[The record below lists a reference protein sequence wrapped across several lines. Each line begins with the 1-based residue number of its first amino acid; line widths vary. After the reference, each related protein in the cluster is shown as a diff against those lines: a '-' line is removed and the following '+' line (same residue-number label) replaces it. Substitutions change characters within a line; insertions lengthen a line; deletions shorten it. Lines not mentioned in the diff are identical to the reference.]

1 MHVEILNPE
10 GTMES
15 VNWSEGNGGPVERK
29 EVISVAFRLLD
40 YFVINEAVPATDEA
54 EAVDAIQE
62 LRPVTA
68 VQKMRFPSPMT
79 AEAIQSAV
87 EERATELAGTMTT
100 AAPPLTFV
108 LTGLAL
114 P

>member
-1 MHVEILNPE
+1 MPVLLFS
-10 GTMES
+10 GVRS
-15 VNWSEGNGGPVERK
+15 VGNGSPVERK
-29 EVISVAFRLLD
+29 EVVSVDFRLLD
-40 YFVINEAVPATDEA
+40 YFVIKEAVPATDES
-54 EAVDAIQE
+54 EALDAIQE

-68 VQKMRFPSPMT
+68 VQKLRFPSPMT

-100 AAPPLTFV
+100 TAPPLTVV
-108 LTGLAL
+108 L

>member
-15 VNWSEGNGGPVERK
+15 VNWSVGNGSPVERK
-29 EVISVAFRLLD
+29 EVVSVDFRLLD
-40 YFVINEAVPATDEA
+40 YFVIKEAVPATDES
-54 EAVDAIQE
+54 EALDAIQE

-100 AAPPLTFV
+100 AVPPLTVV
-108 LTGLAL
+108 L

>member
-1 MHVEILNPE
+1 MHIEILNPE

-15 VNWSEGNGGPVERK
+15 VNWSEGNGSPVERK
-29 EVISVAFRLLD
+29 EVISVEFRLLD
-40 YFVINEAVPATDEA
+40 YFVIKEAVPATDEA
-54 EAVDAIQE
+54 EAIDAVQE

-100 AAPPLTFV
+100 AAPPLTVV
-108 LTGLAL
+108 L

>member
-1 MHVEILNPE
+1 MYVEILNPE

-15 VNWSEGNGGPVERK
+15 VNWSVGNGSPVERK
-29 EVISVAFRLLD
+29 EVVSVDFRLLD
-40 YFVINEAVPATDEA
+40 YFVIKEAVPATDES
-54 EAVDAIQE
+54 EALDAIQE

-68 VQKMRFPSPMT
+68 VQKLRFPSPMT

-100 AAPPLTFV
+100 TAPPLTVV
-108 LTGLAL
+108 L

>member
-1 MHVEILNPE
+1 
-10 GTMES
+10 MES
-15 VNWSEGNGGPVERK
+15 VNWSVGNGSPVERK
-29 EVISVAFRLLD
+29 EVVSVDFRLLD
-40 YFVINEAVPATDEA
+40 YFVIKEAVPATDES
-54 EAVDAIQE
+54 EALDAIQE

-100 AAPPLTFV
+100 AVPPLTVV
-108 LTGLAL
+108 L

>member
-1 MHVEILNPE
+1 
-10 GTMES
+10 MES
-15 VNWSEGNGGPVERK
+15 VNWSVGNGSPVERK
-29 EVISVAFRLLD
+29 EVVSVDFRLLD
-40 YFVINEAVPATDEA
+40 YFVIKEAVPATDES
-54 EAVDAIQE
+54 EALDAIQE

-68 VQKMRFPSPMT
+68 VQKMRFPSPMM

-100 AAPPLTFV
+100 AVPPLTV
-108 LTGLAL
+108 AL

>member
-15 VNWSEGNGGPVERK
+15 VNWSVGNGSPVERK
-29 EVISVAFRLLD
+29 EVVSVDFRLLD
-40 YFVINEAVPATDEA
+40 YFVIKEAVPATDES
-54 EAVDAIQE
+54 EALDAIQE

-68 VQKMRFPSPMT
+68 VQKLRFPSPMT

-100 AAPPLTFV
+100 TAPPLTVV
-108 LTGLAL
+108 L

>member
-15 VNWSEGNGGPVERK
+15 VNWSVGNGSPVERK
-29 EVISVAFRLLD
+29 EVVSVDFRLLD
-40 YFVINEAVPATDEA
+40 YFVIKEAVPATDES
-54 EAVDAIQE
+54 EALDAIQE

-100 AAPPLTFV
+100 AAPPLIV
-108 LTGLAL
+108 AL